1 MSYVK
6 KINTKYE
13 DVASNISYELPALIT
28 ENGIIISHLR
38 YLAWFN
44 TKSTS
49 WRERAIFSLKL
60 LIEYINSVQ
69 KIDKGYELLKAFRDS
84 LVTGTIDYDN
94 CNDPSGL
101 FWKPRS
107 IHDINNILHHLNHYT
122 DFLAIQDEYTTIRV
136 NPFRKATSY
145 EERLNWCAYYNKQK
159 NVFLNHLSN
168 KDDAKKQAQRQR
180 LISRISSIKVDND
193 KVVRFPEEHIEE
205 LIYEGF
211 NRKGVP
217 DYKCQ
222 AMTILLN
229 AGGVRKSELFHIYTS
244 DITLHPTRPDEA
256 LVRIYHPEHGHS
268 PDPRYKNRMEYL
280 SAETNYH
287 PRNQYS
293 RTKRLHAGWKGA
305 LLTDN
310 RNFFEVIFSP
320 AHKAKE
326 FLYAWTNYLKYQRV
340 EPTQFNRHPFAF
352 TNSKGK
358 PETVKNFQ
366 RLHKNAVEKIGLEC
380 KKELGTTEHGHRHAY
395 GYRIRKYGLE
405 PIEIQKSM
413 HQKSPN
419 SCLVYIKP
427 SNEELRE
434 HLNKTEIAYNSKNRI
449 RDIKTKP
456 PP

>member
-1 MSYVK
+1 MAYVRK
-6 KINTKYE
+6 VNTQYE
-13 DVASNISYELPALIT
+13 DVMSGINFELPALIT
-28 ENGIIISHLR
+28 EKGIIISHVR
-38 YLAWFN
+38 YLAWYN
-44 TKSTS
+44 TKSAS

-60 LIEYINSVQ
+60 LIEYINASQ
-69 KIDKGYELLKAFRDS
+69 NIEKGYELLKAFRDS
-84 LVTGTIDYDN
+84 LVTGTINYESCDDAL
-94 CNDPSGL
+94 GL
-101 FWKPRS
+101 FWRPRS
-107 IHDINNILHHLNHYT
+107 PHDINNILHHLNHYT
-122 DFLAIQDEYTTIRV
+122 DFLALQDEYNEIRV

-168 KDDAKKQAQRQR
+168 KDDAKKYAQRQR
-180 LISRISSIKVDND
+180 WVSKLPNLKIDND

-211 NRKGVP
+211 NKKGIP

-222 AMTILLN
+222 AMTILMN
-229 AGGVRKSELFHIYTS
+229 SGGIRKSELFHVYTS
-244 DITLHPTRPDEA
+244 DITLHPTRADEA
-256 LVRIYHPEHGHS
+256 LVRIYHPEHGQS

-310 RNFFEVIFSP
+310 RNFFEVVFCP
-320 AHKAKE
+320 AYKAKE
-326 FLYAWTNYLKYQRV
+326 FLNAWINYLKYQRV
-340 EPTQFNRHPFAF
+340 EPSKSDGHPFAF
-352 TNSKGK
+352 TNNKGT

-366 RLHKNAVEKIGLEC
+366 RLHKDAVEKIGLEC
-380 KKELGTTEHGHRHAY
+380 KKELGTTEHGHRHAF
-395 GYRIRKYGLE
+395 GYRCRLCGLE
-405 PIEIQKSM
+405 PIEIQKTM

-427 SNEELRE
+427 TNEELRE
-434 HLNKTEIAYNSKNRI
+434 VMRKIDET
-449 RDIKTKP
+449 
-456 PP
+456 